1 MMSSRAQATP
11 GTQQGAT
18 LIFALMVLVV
28 LSLAAVGLVRSVN
41 TGTLIAGN
49 LSFKRDTT
57 VGATAAAEQAIAWLQ
72 TQANTS
78 STALD
83 SDVPAAA
90 YFASAKDGMDPT
102 GNTTSALRPL
112 QIVNWDGHCQG
123 LASSA
128 YATCDVIPFVGN
140 PVNGNRVQW
149 VITRL
154 CDFDG
159 VMGPANPKGEN
170 LCAKPQ
176 TEWLTD
182 APEKGALGAGKRLMP
197 IIATPYYRIIT
208 RVEGARNTVSYVE
221 TVIHF

>member
-1 MMSSRAQATP
+1 MKSRKQATP
-11 GTQQGAT
+11 GTQRGAS
-18 LIFALMVLVV
+18 LIFALMVLVM

-49 LSFKRDTT
+49 LSFKRDAT
-57 VGATAAAEQAIAWLQ
+57 VSATAAAEQAIAWLQ
-72 TQANTS
+72 TKAGSN
-78 STALD
+78 ALD
-83 SDVPAAA
+83 SDIPASA

-102 GNTTSALRPL
+102 GNTTSALLPL
-112 QIVNWDGHCQG
+112 QIVNWDGNCQG
-123 LASSA
+123 LASST
-128 YATCDVIPFVGN
+128 YATCDVIPVVGN

-170 LCAKPQ
+170 LCSKPE
-176 TEWLTD
+176 TEWLTE
-182 APEKGALGAGKRLMP
+182 APDKGQIGSGKRLTP

-221 TVIHF
+221 TMIHF